1 MKDKTKIIKDNYR
14 ECYKVELK
22 FSEDEKYSI
31 LVAKETVTAFNNSL
45 FAMEKKGKTEILKQF
60 LFRVES
66 AFAYY
71 YDEDMF
77 SKKAILDGLKE
88 IAKEE
93 GVYLK
98 GEEE

>member
-22 FSEDEKYSI
+22 LSEDEEYSI
-31 LVAKETVTAFNNSL
+31 FVAKENVNTFKNSL
-45 FAMEKKGKTEILKQF
+45 FAMEKLGKTKVLKQF
-60 LFRVES
+60 LCRVES

-71 YDEDMF
+71 SDEDMF
-77 SKKAILDGLKE
+77 SKKTILEGLEE
-88 IAKEE
+88 IAKEV